1 MRTVV
6 LLAAVCGAALMSS
19 AASAQTSEAQPSVDS
34 YLCAFA
40 GKCGEEAGAEPEVT
54 RAAPA
59 TKGFSLARP
68 GQTRDAPATKGF
80 SLAKPQ
86 TQNAPATKG
95 FSLAKPQEQAAAER
109 ASSSTRGFSL
119 AQPTRARANTAAA
132 PANTPRR
139 AATTRPR
146 NAVAAAA
153 PVSVGSGIRRKADLM
168 VSFEL
173 NSDKLTPA
181 GEARAKI
188 FAESML
194 RPELVDKRF
203 MIAGHTDS
211 VGNRAANIDLSRRRA
226 QAVADYLSA
235 AGVSANRLE
244 VKGFG
249 PAAPIAGR
257 KAADPANR
265 RVEAELIS

>member
-19 AASAQTSEAQPSVDS
+19 TASAQTSEAQPSVDS

-40 GKCGEEAGAEPEVT
+40 GKCGEAGAEPEVT
-54 RAAPA
+54 REAPA
-59 TKGFSLARP
+59 TKGFSLARA
-68 GQTRDAPATKGF
+68 GQTREAPATKGF

-86 TQNAPATKG
+86 TQQAPATKG
-95 FSLAKPQEQAAAER
+95 FSLAKPQAEKPAER
-109 ASSSTRGFSL
+109 AAESTRGFSL
-119 AQPTRARANTAAA
+119 AQPTRARATTAAPAAA
-132 PANTPRR
+132 PARR
-139 AATTRPR
+139 PAANRPR

-153 PVSVGSGIRRKADLM
+153 PVAVGAGIRRKADLM

-173 NSDKLTPA
+173 NSDKMTPA

-211 VGNRAANIDLSRRRA
+211 VGNRATNIDLSRRRA

-235 AGVSANRLE
+235 AGVAPSRLE

-249 PAAPIAGR
+249 PSAPIAGR